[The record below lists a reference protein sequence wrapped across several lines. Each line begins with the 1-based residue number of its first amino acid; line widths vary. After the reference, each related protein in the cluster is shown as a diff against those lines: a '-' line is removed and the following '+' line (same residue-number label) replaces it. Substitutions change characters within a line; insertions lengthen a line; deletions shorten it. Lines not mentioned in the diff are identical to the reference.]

1 MLNDRTEPGGT
12 GAEPHHTHFG
22 SSLTFWDPIYLDG
35 PVVWIKTLK
44 HVLWIVVLLQAPL
57 TAFQF

>member
-1 MLNDRTEPGGT
+1 MLSARTKPWGT
-12 GAEPHHTHFG
+12 GAETPHTHFG

-44 HVLWIVVLLQAPL
+44 HVLRIAVLLQGPL
-57 TAFQF
+57 TTFQP